1 MLLTQCLSKLNL
13 LFRVTYQRLMW
24 RYCQEGDVE
33 GATKVLEK
41 MRELSMPVSE
51 PVLNALVMGHA
62 FHGDTEG
69 AKAVLETMAGAGLQP
84 SNRTYTLLACGYA
97 KQGDIGGVEGILQLA
112 NEKDAYITDKV
123 CLFLLDVH
131 IRLTE
136 IKMCFILLF
145 YLFRIY

>member
-1 MLLTQCLSKLNL
+1 
-13 LFRVTYQRLMW
+13 MW

-62 FHGDTEG
+62 YHGDTDG
-69 AKAVLETMAGAGLQP
+69 AKAVLQTMAGAGLEP

-97 KQGDIGGVEGILQLA
+97 KKGDIDGIQATIKTA
-112 NEKDAYITDKV
+112 NEKEALLTDRVKLIFYYNLRIFWSAIWKLSMRSKVGAASKHWHAAYTFS
-123 CLFLLDVH
+123 L
-131 IRLTE
+131 RL
-136 IKMCFILLF
+136 
-145 YLFRIY
+145 